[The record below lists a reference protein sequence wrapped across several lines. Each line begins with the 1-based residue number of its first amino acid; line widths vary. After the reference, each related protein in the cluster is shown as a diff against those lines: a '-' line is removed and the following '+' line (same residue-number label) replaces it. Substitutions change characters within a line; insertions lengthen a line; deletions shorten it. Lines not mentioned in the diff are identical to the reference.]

1 VDGGSGR
8 IRIDG
13 SFGQLGT
20 AAGSAG
26 SSPWEVSGWLIGEG
40 LLLILRG
47 AVGLFDGTC
56 DLDS

>member
-1 VDGGSGR
+1 MAAVVAFALMAHLASSGLR
-8 IRIDG
+8 
-13 SFGQLGT
+13 
-20 AAGSAG
+20 AGSAG